1 VNEKEKRKYLMDN
14 FLVDRKN
21 TNFFHQNKQAQKLLA
36 FFPDIELWKWLNS
49 NYDDLKVYTLVNLLK
64 PEVLRKIRAR
74 KKVKSFQLKDK
85 VSYDLLDKKV
95 GEDLR
100 IEESPPNTVLEFLK
114 NGSKKEKK

>member
-1 VNEKEKRKYLMDN
+1 MNEKEKRKYLMDN

-49 NYDDLKVYTLVNLLK
+49 NYSDLKVYTLVNLLK
-64 PEVLRKIRAR
+64 PDVLRKIRGR
-74 KKVKSFQLKDK
+74 KKVKSFHLKAK
-85 VSYDLLDKKV
+85 GSYDLLDEKV

-100 IEESPPNTVLEFLK
+100 VEKSPPNTILEFLK
-114 NGSKKEKK
+114 NGSKKEEE